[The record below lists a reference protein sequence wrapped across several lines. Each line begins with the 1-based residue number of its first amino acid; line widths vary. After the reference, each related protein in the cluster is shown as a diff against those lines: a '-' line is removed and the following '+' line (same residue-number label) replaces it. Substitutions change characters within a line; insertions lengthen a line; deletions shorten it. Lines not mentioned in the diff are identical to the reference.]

1 MLYPIS
7 YYIALTI
14 QIVQAALDEAGK
26 GQVYAWE
33 RDNGLLGHALEL
45 ALKDYL
51 GKPLT
56 LSPAGRCDVRLG
68 TRNCEIKQGAG
79 ILGPVGGKLLKGS
92 GLMLFVPV
100 VLEDYDILHQQG
112 YITERPEYLEAMD
125 RAGALR
131 EKVTSK
137 GLRVVTLQTFWNRS
151 KNKPHG
157 RLLSRMEE
165 ELEACPSYE
174 DLTEVLLSLK
184 K

>member
-1 MLYPIS
+1 MLYPINH
-7 YYIALTI
+7 YIALTI
-14 QIVQAALDEAGK
+14 QIVQAALDEAGH

-33 RDNGLLGHALEL
+33 RDSGLLGHALEL
-45 ALKDYL
+45 AIKDYL

-56 LSPAGRCDVRLG
+56 LSPAGRCDTRLG
-68 TRNCEIKQGAG
+68 PRNCEIKQGAG

-100 VLEDYDILHQQG
+100 VLEGYDILHQQG
-112 YITERPEYLEAMD
+112 YILERDDFLEAMD

-131 EKVTSK
+131 EKSTSK
-137 GLRVVTLQTFWNRS
+137 GQRVVTLQTFWNKS
-151 KNKPHG
+151 KKAPHG

-165 ELEACPSYE
+165 EMEACPSYE
-174 DLTEVLLSLK
+174 DLSEVLKSLK